1 MNKQRRKEI
10 EKISDQ
16 LMELQA
22 ALTDLRGEEEEAY
35 ENLPES
41 IQYSERG
48 DAMQEAMD
56 AMDNADGSIQEAIDY
71 LMDLL

>member
-71 LMDLL
+71 LSDLL